1 MSHSAASA
9 LTGGCSPSMTILGDR
24 LQEWLQD
31 PFAPVQDKLVR
42 QQPSVPAGTTTQ
54 RRSEKK
60 QRRMKAGKMVADFDK
75 RFGTSKSKAAN
86 R

>member
-1 MSHSAASA
+1 M
-9 LTGGCSPSMTILGDR
+9 LTFDSLSLRSPSMTILGDR

-42 QQPSVPAGTTTQ
+42 QQPSVPAGAITQ

-60 QRRMKAGKMVADFDK
+60 QRRMKAGKTVADFDK
-75 RFGTSKSKAAN
+75 RFGKGKANAA
-86 R
+86 RR